1 MRRYFPFFLASGFCG
16 LVYETI
22 WLRLGMAAFGVTT
35 PALSIIVSIFMG
47 GLALGALLVARAG
60 SPLSALSARQAARA
74 YALCEAAI
82 CLLGLPVPALLRVG
96 GQWLGAVLAGKG
108 AAAWYGAELGWTA
121 LVLLPVCAA
130 MGATIP
136 LGMLAIDKSRGDR
149 TSFSYLYLANVL
161 GAVLGTLIS
170 AFLLIELLGFSWTAL
185 VAAGVNLLVALA
197 AFALAPTAPT
207 VQGELFATPPQ
218 SAPVSSGER
227 GLLAAVFL
235 TGFCSMGLEVVWTR
249 AFTPFVGTVVY
260 SFASILAV
268 YLFATFAGSALY
280 RARKNAEAPVGAAL
294 WAALAVCAALPLLAA
309 DVVHLGTGSLF
320 VETRHWHRGATL
332 LRLAL
337 GVAPASFLLG
347 FVTPRLVDRWSG
359 GRSDRAGIAYA
370 VNTLGCILGPLAVG
384 LLLLPNVS
392 ERAATILLAV
402 PFAALALVSGGRI
415 ASRGRAFAALAVAGI
430 AALWAG
436 TGSVEESTPGA
447 VVLRDHTAT
456 VIATGTG
463 MNKRLLVNGVAIT
476 MLTPI
481 TKMMAH
487 LPLAALGRPPRN
499 ALVICF
505 GMGTS
510 FRSAVSWGVPVTAVE
525 LVPSVPRLFPYY
537 FDDASRVLASP
548 GVEVVVDDGRRFLET
563 TDKVFDAII
572 IDPPPPVEAASS
584 SLLYSREFYRLVR
597 KHLAPD
603 GILQQ
608 WTPGSDPTTM
618 IAMLAALAAEFPE
631 VRGLPGFGF
640 GLHLLASGRP
650 LQLRPGGEL
659 AARLSPAAVRDLT
672 EWGPSAD
679 TSLLFSFIVNREVP
693 IAALLAQHDGVPPLT
708 DDRPINEY
716 YVVRSVLGIG
726 VVARRWASAVR

>member
-1 MRRYFPFFLASGFCG
+1 
-16 LVYETI
+16 
-22 WLRLGMAAFGVTT
+22 
-35 PALSIIVSIFMG
+35 
-47 GLALGALLVARAG
+47 
-60 SPLSALSARQAARA
+60 
-74 YALCEAAI
+74 
-82 CLLGLPVPALLRVG
+82 
-96 GQWLGAVLAGKG
+96 
-108 AAAWYGAELGWTA
+108 
-121 LVLLPVCAA
+121 
-130 MGATIP
+130 
-136 LGMLAIDKSRGDR
+136 
-149 TSFSYLYLANVL
+149 
-161 GAVLGTLIS
+161 
-170 AFLLIELLGFSWTAL
+170 
-185 VAAGVNLLVALA
+185 
-197 AFALAPTAPT
+197 
-207 VQGELFATPPQ
+207 
-218 SAPVSSGER
+218 
-227 GLLAAVFL
+227 
-235 TGFCSMGLEVVWTR
+235 
-249 AFTPFVGTVVY
+249 
-260 SFASILAV
+260 
-268 YLFATFAGSALY
+268 
-280 RARKNAEAPVGAAL
+280 
-294 WAALAVCAALPLLAA
+294 
-309 DVVHLGTGSLF
+309 
-320 VETRHWHRGATL
+320 
-332 LRLAL
+332 
-337 GVAPASFLLG
+337 
-347 FVTPRLVDRWSG
+347 
-359 GRSDRAGIAYA
+359 
-370 VNTLGCILGPLAVG
+370 
-384 LLLLPNVS
+384 
-392 ERAATILLAV
+392 
-402 PFAALALVSGGRI
+402 
-415 ASRGRAFAALAVAGI
+415 
-430 AALWAG
+430 
-436 TGSVEESTPGA
+436 
-447 VVLRDHTAT
+447 
-456 VIATGTG
+456 
-463 MNKRLLVNGVAIT
+463 

-584 SLLYSREFYRLVR
+584 SLLYSREFYRLAR

-631 VRGLPGFGF
+631 VRGLPGVGF

-659 AARLSPAAVRDLT
+659 AARLSPAAARDLT

-726 VVARRWASAVR
+726 VVARRWASAAR